1 MSSPDQTI
9 DSVTRANGMPVLGL
23 GTWKNEDPA
32 ACAESVRTALEM
44 GYRHIDTAQIYGNE
58 AAVGEGIAA
67 ADVDR
72 EEVFLATKVWISNL
86 SREDV
91 IETTKES
98 LAKLGVDAVDLL
110 YVHWPAGEY
119 DPDETLPAF
128 DELVDRGLTDR
139 VGVSNFEPDHV
150 ERAMEVLDAP
160 VCANQVETHP
170 FCTQTELREH
180 AAEHGYE
187 LVAYSPLARGTVFDD
202 ETLAEIAE
210 THDASAAQ
218 SVWRGFAK
226 GRDGDSEGHERGAH
240 PRQLGE
246 PRLAL
251 TTRRSTPSTPST
263 GRTEKSIP
271 TSRPTPGTDR
281 VDGRALSG
289 GLVSHRAGV
298 DAEKRVESARS
309 GRGGDEHG
317 DRNDA
322 ENRSTDRRDRRG
334 SDECREREAACD
346 GTNRRSD
353 ASVHGS
359 DVCVHT
365 VQ

>member
-1 MSSPDQTI
+1 MSSSDQAV
-9 DSVTRANGMPVLGL
+9 DSVARANGMPVLGL

-86 SREDV
+86 SRADV
-91 IETTKES
+91 VETTQES

-150 ERAMEVLDAP
+150 ERAMETLDAP
-160 VCANQVETHP
+160 VFANQVETHP

-187 LVAYSPLARGTVFDD
+187 LVAYSPLARGAVFDD
-202 ETLAEIAE
+202 ETLAEIAAA
-210 THDASAAQ
+210 HDASAAQ
-218 SVWRGFAK
+218 VSLAWLREK
-226 GRDGDSEGHERGAH
+226 GVTAIPKATSETHIRDNWASRN
-240 PRQLGE
+240 
-246 PRLAL
+246 LAL
-251 TTRRSTPSTPST
+251 T
-263 GRTEKSIP
+263 
-271 TSRPTPGTDR
+271 
-281 VDGRALSG
+281 
-289 GLVSHRAGV
+289 
-298 DAEKRVESARS
+298 DAEIDAI
-309 GRGGDEHG
+309 DAI
-317 DRNDA
+317 DRTHREVYPDFAPDA
-322 ENRSTDRRDRRG
+322 WE
-334 SDECREREAACD
+334 
-346 GTNRRSD
+346 
-353 ASVHGS
+353 
-359 DVCVHT
+359 
-365 VQ
+365 